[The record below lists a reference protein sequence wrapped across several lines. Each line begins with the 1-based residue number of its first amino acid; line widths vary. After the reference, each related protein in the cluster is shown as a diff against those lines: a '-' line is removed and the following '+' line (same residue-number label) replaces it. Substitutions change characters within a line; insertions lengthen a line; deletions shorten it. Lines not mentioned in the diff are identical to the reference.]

1 VRSSADV
8 GNGVCVQDSAETLE
22 SLRQAIDRV
31 GGKSEELD
39 DALLLRFIRE
49 LSFNIEEAA
58 KAIAKHQEW
67 RASFLPNGYILD
79 SEISGELNAKKSY
92 LQGQDRKGHPILLIL
107 GCKHVPNKEDFEEFK
122 RFIVY
127 AIEKAIKVAPADG
140 KLVGIIDLKDYGFK
154 NLDSR
159 GFIAGFDILQSHYPQ
174 RVEKLFMVNV
184 PLIFNGL
191 WKVVSPFIKDAVRE
205 KIVFVDNKKLQETLL
220 ADIDADQLPS
230 DYGGSGELILLQDA
244 AVPNWPPV
252 TQ

>member
-1 VRSSADV
+1 MYITAIPTASFRAVVKRTFQHWVR
-8 GNGVCVQDSAETLE
+8 
-22 SLRQAIDRV
+22 
-31 GGKSEELD
+31 SEELGGCGKWCMRARFCRNPRKLATSNRPSGREVRD
-39 DALLLRFIRE
+39 DALLMRFIRE

-67 RASFLPNGYILD
+67 RASFLPNGYILE

-159 GFIAGFDILQSHYPQ
+159 GFIAGFDILQ
-174 RVEKLFMVNV
+174 
-184 PLIFNGL
+184 
-191 WKVVSPFIKDAVRE
+191 
-205 KIVFVDNKKLQETLL
+205 IVFVDNKKLQETLL